1 MTDSIGRSW
10 RDAASLG
17 AMEQEVGLIGF
28 GEAGST
34 FACAGDWAAAAHVFD
49 IKTDDAAARDA
60 MLAAYADAGVL
71 PARCLADALDGV
83 PLILSLVTADQALAV
98 AEAAAALIAPG
109 ALYCDLN
116 SVAPQ
121 TKQAAARAIEAAGGD
136 YVDVAVMAPVDPA
149 RLAAPLLLSGARAG
163 ETEGRLRTLGFTK
176 TRVVGADVGRASS
189 IKMIRSVMV
198 KGIEA
203 LTAECVLA
211 ADAADVLDE
220 VLASL
225 DASDKTRPWEARA
238 DYNLDRMLV
247 HGLRRAAEMEEVVK
261 TLDGLG
267 TGAAMTR
274 GTVERQRAIGALGVK
289 APPEGLGAKIGV
301 IAEGKGVEFS
311 LRHSRAGGNP
321 TPDLAVVEPLGDG
334 SPPARG

>member
-1 MTDSIGRSW
+1 MADSIGGLW
-10 RDAASLG
+10 RDAASDV

-34 FACAGDWAAAAHVFD
+34 FARAGDWAAAAHVFD
-49 IKTDDAAARDA
+49 IQTDDATARDA
-60 MLAAYADAGVL
+60 MLAAYAEAGVL
-71 PARCLADALDGV
+71 PARFLEDALDGV
-83 PLILSLVTADQALAV
+83 SLVLSLVTADQALAV
-98 AEAAAALIAPG
+98 AQAAAALIVPG
-109 ALYCDLN
+109 TLYCDLN

-121 TKQAAARAIEAAGGD
+121 TKQAAAQAIEAAGGH

-149 RLAAPLLLSGARAG
+149 RLNVPLLLSGTRAG
-163 ETEGRLRTLGFTK
+163 DAEARLRALGFGK

-211 ADAADVLDE
+211 AAQADVLDE

-225 DASDKTRPWEARA
+225 DASEKARPWDERA

-247 HGLRRAAEMEEVVK
+247 HGTRRAAEMEEVVR
-261 TLDGLG
+261 TLEGLG

-274 GTVERQRAIGALGVK
+274 GTVARQRAIGGLGVK

-301 IAEGKGVEFS
+301 ISAPVP
-311 LRHSRAGGNP
+311 LLNPASR
-321 TPDLAVVEPLGDG
+321 E
-334 SPPARG
+334 

>member
-1 MTDSIGRSW
+1 
-10 RDAASLG
+10 
-17 AMEQEVGLIGF
+17 MEQEVGLIGF

-34 FACAGDWAAAAHVFD
+34 FALAGDWAAAAHVYD
-49 IKTDDAAARDA
+49 AKTECATTRDA
-60 MLAAYADAGVL
+60 MLAAYAQAGVL
-71 PARCLADALDGV
+71 PARFMEDALDGV
-83 PLILSLVTADQALAV
+83 ALILSLVTADQALVV

-109 ALYCDLN
+109 AIFCDMN

-121 TKQAAARAIEAAGGD
+121 TKQAAAQVIEAAGAH

-149 RLAAPLLLSGARAG
+149 RLNVPLLLSGEKAG
-163 ETEGRLRTLGFTK
+163 VAEARLRALGFAK
-176 TRVVGADVGRASS
+176 TRVVGANVGRASS

-225 DASDKTRPWEARA
+225 DASEKAKPWAERA

-261 TLDGLG
+261 TLEGLG

-274 GTVERQRAIGALGVK
+274 GTVERQRAIGALGMKVV
-289 APPEGLGAKIGV
+289 PEGLGAKIGV
-301 IAEGKGVEFS
+301 VCDSS
-311 LRHSRAGGNP
+311 LRGN
-321 TPDLAVVEPLGDG
+321 DGVFGLGAACCRLR
-334 SPPARG
+334 PRPAPG

>member
-1 MTDSIGRSW
+1 MTTDII
-10 RDAASLG
+10 
-17 AMEQEVGLIGF
+17 LIGF

-34 FACAGDWAAAAHVFD
+34 FAAAGDWR
-49 IKTDDAAARDA
+49 ARA
-60 MLAAYADAGVL
+60 CAYDRD
-71 PARCLADALDGV
+71 PARGDIMAQLRVTRSDALSDAVRDSGLV
-83 PLILSLVTADQALAV
+83 VSLVTADQALAV
-98 AEAAAALIAPG
+98 ARDVAAFLPVG
-109 ALYCDLN
+109 AIFCDMN

-121 TKQAAARAIEAAGGD
+121 TKQAAAGLVEAAGGH

-149 RLAAPLLLSGARAG
+149 GLDVPLLLSGGQAADAKARLQA
-163 ETEGRLRTLGFTK
+163 LGFAK

-225 DASDKTRPWEARA
+225 DASEKAKPWGARA

-247 HGLRRAAEMEEVVK
+247 HGTRRAAEMEEVVK
-261 TLDGLG
+261 MLDGLG

-274 GTVERQRAIGALGVK
+274 GTVVRQATIGGLGVK
-289 APPEGLGAKIGV
+289 VPPDGLGGKIARIVRDTSLRHVREGGDQSPALV
-301 IAEGKGVEFS
+301 IAEMVEDGFPP
-311 LRHSRAGGNP
+311 SR
-321 TPDLAVVEPLGDG
+321 E
-334 SPPARG
+334 

>member
-1 MTDSIGRSW
+1 
-10 RDAASLG
+10 
-17 AMEQEVGLIGF
+17 MEQEIGLIGF

-34 FACAGDWAAAAHVFD
+34 FALAGDWAAAAHIFD
-49 IKTDDAAARDA
+49 VKTDDAATRDA
-60 MLAAYADAGVL
+60 MLVRYVEAGVS
-71 PARCLADALDGV
+71 AADNLADALNGV
-83 PLILSLVTADQALAV
+83 SLILSLVTADQALVV
-98 AEAAAALIAPG
+98 AQEVAALIAPG
-109 ALYCDLN
+109 TIFCDLN

-121 TKQAAARAIEAAGGD
+121 TKQAAAQAIEAAGGH

-149 RLAAPLLLSGARAG
+149 RLNVPLLISGACADDA
-163 ETEGRLRTLGFTK
+163 EARLKVLGFAK
-176 TRVVGADVGRASS
+176 TGVVGADVGRASS

-211 ADAADVLDE
+211 ASQANVLDE

-225 DASDKTRPWEARA
+225 DASEKAKPWDARA

-261 TLDGLG
+261 TLEGLG

-274 GTVERQRAIGALGVK
+274 GTVGRQRAIGALGMKV
-289 APPEGLGAKIGV
+289 PPEGLSAKIDA
-301 IAEGKGVEFS
+301 IAQGE
-311 LRHSRAGGNP
+311 
-321 TPDLAVVEPLGDG
+321 
-334 SPPARG
+334 

>member
-1 MTDSIGRSW
+1 
-10 RDAASLG
+10 
-17 AMEQEVGLIGF
+17 MEQEIGLIGF

-34 FACAGDWAAAAHVFD
+34 FALAGDWAAAAHIFD
-49 IKTDDAAARDA
+49 VKTDDAATRDA
-60 MLAAYADAGVL
+60 MLVRYVEAGVS
-71 PARCLADALDGV
+71 AADNLADALNGV
-83 PLILSLVTADQALAV
+83 SLILSLVTADQALVV
-98 AEAAAALIAPG
+98 AQEVAALIAPG
-109 ALYCDLN
+109 TIFCDLN

-121 TKQAAARAIEAAGGD
+121 TKQAAAQAIEAAGGH

-149 RLAAPLLLSGARAG
+149 RLNVPLLISGACADDA
-163 ETEGRLRTLGFTK
+163 EARLKVLGFAK

-211 ADAADVLDE
+211 ASQANVLDE

-225 DASDKTRPWEARA
+225 DASEKAKPWDARA

-261 TLDGLG
+261 TLEGLG

-274 GTVERQRAIGALGVK
+274 GTVGRQRAIGALGMKV
-289 APPEGLGAKIGV
+289 PPEGLSAKIDA
-301 IAEGKGVEFS
+301 IAQGE
-311 LRHSRAGGNP
+311 
-321 TPDLAVVEPLGDG
+321 
-334 SPPARG
+334 

>member
-1 MTDSIGRSW
+1 MH
-10 RDAASLG
+10 LL
-17 AMEQEVGLIGF
+17 MEQEVGLIGF

-34 FACAGDWAAAAHVFD
+34 FARAGDWAEAAHVFD
-49 IKTDDAAARDA
+49 IKTDGAETRDA
-60 MLAAYADAGVL
+60 MLAAYAQAGVL
-71 PARCLADALDGV
+71 PARFLEDALDGV
-83 PLILSLVTADQALAV
+83 GLILSLVTADQALAV

-109 ALYCDLN
+109 ALFCDLN

-121 TKQAAARAIEAAGGD
+121 TKQAAARAIEAAGAH

-149 RLAAPLLLSGARAG
+149 RLNVPLLISGTQAEVAQ
-163 ETEGRLRTLGFTK
+163 TRLATLGFGK
-176 TRVVGADVGRASS
+176 SRVVGADVGRASS

-198 KGIEA
+198 KGMEA

-211 ADAADVLDE
+211 ADNAGVLDE

-225 DASDKTRPWEARA
+225 DASEKAKPWDVRA

-261 TLDGLG
+261 TLEGLG

-274 GTVERQRAIGALGVK
+274 GTVARQRAIGALGVK
-289 APPEGLGAKIGV
+289 APPDGLGAKIARIVCDSPRRRPSEGGDPSPALAM
-301 IAEGKGVEFS
+301 AES
-311 LRHSRAGGNP
+311 
-321 TPDLAVVEPLGDG
+321 LGDRF
-334 SPPARG
+334 PPSRE